1 MGIMK
6 IWNSKKWL
14 RNLTYWMMKG
24 ILAFELQVLTLQ
36 SQKN

>member
-14 RNLTYWMMKG
+14 RNLTYWMKG
-24 ILAFELQVLTLQ
+24 IHAFELEVLTVQ